1 MAEFTG
7 TSDND
12 TFQNLGGGGSL
23 VLVLSGTSA
32 EGGIFPKITVLV
44 DYKAVADATNV
55 EISAVPPATQTVI
68 ALVPSGATRVAIHYG
83 NDEQSSWTSGDRDL
97 YVTSVT
103 LNGVDLPPSTAVYD
117 RTVNDQYHSTI
128 QGQAEMKWSGTLTFS
143 GATVANAAASG
154 GAGTNDT
161 FNGGLAGLDTVVYSG
176 ARAEYNIAM
185 GSGGSFTV
193 SHGAGAGAEVDTTV
207 NVERLQ
213 FSNMKHALDM
223 NAGAGTVAKLIATL
237 WGQSYLSVK
246 EFAGV
251 GISLADQGRTGLQ
264 IAELAVNTSQFAQRA
279 GSFSN
284 ADFVSTVAANLGYT
298 GDTSGFLADLNA
310 DSMTKAQLAVM
321 ASDYMASNMAS
332 YATLMGVMQ
341 TGIDYV

>member
-1 MAEFTG
+1 MAQFNG
-7 TSDND
+7 TAGND

-23 VLVLSGTSA
+23 VLVLAGSSA
-32 EGGIFPKITVLV
+32 GGSWPNVNIIVNGVVVQSNISVT
-44 DYKAVADATNV
+44 ADNA
-55 EISAVPPATQTVI
+55 AGATQTVT
-68 ALVPSGATRVAIHYG
+68 VPVAAGTTSVAINYT
-83 NDEQSSWTSGDRDL
+83 NDSQASWETGDRNV
-97 YVTSVT
+97 YIKSIA
-103 LNGVDLPPSTAVYD
+103 LNGVALSPASATYD
-117 RTVNDQYHSTI
+117 RTQNGAYYDTVA
-128 QGQAEMKWSGTLTFS
+128 GQADMLWGGTLTFS

-154 GAGTNDT
+154 GVGTNDT
-161 FNGGLAGLDTVVYSG
+161 FDGLGGLDTVVYSG

-193 SHGAGAGAEVDTTV
+193 SHGAEVDTTV

-223 NAGAGTVAKLIATL
+223 NAGSGTVAKLISTL

-251 GISLADQGRTGLQ
+251 GINLADQGRTALQ
-264 IAELAVNTSQFAQRA
+264 LAELAVNTNEFAQRA

-284 ADFVSTVAANLGYT
+284 EAFVSTVAANLGYT
-298 GDTSGFLADLNA
+298 GDTSGYLADLNA
-310 DSMTKAQLAVM
+310 GRLTKASLAVM
-321 ASDYMASNMAS
+321 ASDYMASNMGS

>member
-7 TSDND
+7 TSGSD

-23 VLVLSGTSA
+23 VLVLAASSA
-32 EGGIFPKITVLV
+32 GNVWPNVNILVNGDVVQSNITVT
-44 DYKAVADATNV
+44 ADNATG
-55 EISAVPPATQTVI
+55 ATQTI
-68 ALVPSGATRVAIHYG
+68 TVPVSSSATRVAINYT
-83 NDEQSSWTSGDRDL
+83 NDSQESWETGDRNV
-97 YVTSVT
+97 YIKSIA
-103 LNGVDLPPSTAVYD
+103 LNGVALSPTTATYD
-117 RTVNDQYHSTI
+117 RTQNGAYFDTV
-128 QGQAEMKWSGTLTFS
+128 QGQADMVWGGTLTFS
-143 GATVANAAASG
+143 DATVASAAASG

-161 FNGGLAGLDTVVYSG
+161 FNGSAGLDTVVYSG
-176 ARAEYNIAM
+176 ARAEYSIAM
-185 GSGGSFTV
+185 GSSGSFTV
-193 SHGAGAGAEVDTTV
+193 SHGAEADTTV

-237 WGQSYLSVK
+237 WGQSYLSIK
-246 EFAGV
+246 EYAGV
-251 GISLADQGRTGLQ
+251 GISLVDQGRTALQ
-264 IAELAVNTSQFAQRA
+264 LADLAVNTNEFAQRA

-284 ADFVSTVAANLGYT
+284 ADFVNTVAANLNYT
-298 GDTSGFLADLNA
+298 GDTSGYLADLNA
-310 DSMTKAQLAVM
+310 GSMTKAQLAVM

>member
-7 TSDND
+7 TSGND

-23 VLVLSGTSA
+23 VLVVAASSA
-32 EGGIFPKITVLV
+32 GGVWPNVNILV
-44 DYKAVADATNV
+44 NGAVVQSNISVTANDATG
-55 EISAVPPATQTVI
+55 ATQTITVP
-68 ALVPSGATRVAIHYG
+68 VPSSATSVAINYT
-83 NDEQSSWTSGDRDL
+83 NDSQESWETGDRNV
-97 YVTSVT
+97 YIKSIA
-103 LNGVDLPPSTAVYD
+103 LNGVALSPTTATYD
-117 RTVNDQYHSTI
+117 RTQNGAYFDTV
-128 QGQAEMKWSGTLTFS
+128 QGQADMVWGGTLTFS
-143 GATVANAAASG
+143 GATVASAAASG

-161 FNGGLAGLDTVVYSG
+161 FNGLTGLDTVVYSG
-176 ARAEYNIAM
+176 ARAEYGIAM
-185 GSGGSFTV
+185 GSSGSFTV
-193 SHGAGAGAEVDTTV
+193 SHGAEVDTTV

-223 NAGAGTVAKLIATL
+223 NAGSGTVAKLIATL

-251 GISLADQGRTGLQ
+251 GINLADQGRTALQ
-264 IAELAVNTSQFAQRA
+264 LAELAVNTNEFAQRA

-284 ADFVSTVAANLGYT
+284 ADFVNTVKANLGYT

-310 DSMTKAQLAVM
+310 GSLTKAQLAVM